1 MGVCG
6 QSTQVQ
12 LARAA
17 LHFWEEPPIS
27 AQAGSGTVFFS
38 GCPLRCVY
46 CQNASIA
53 NGSVGRAVS
62 IPRLAQIFLELQARG
77 ANNINLVTPTHFVPQ
92 VCEALDVA
100 RSGCV
105 RPRAEVLE
113 DIAAHPKAF
122 PFARLEAMRLDL
134 PIVYNTGG
142 YESDETIEALAG
154 HVDVFLTDFKYAS
167 SEVAARY
174 SHAPD
179 YPQAASV
186 ALDAMFELVGEP
198 RFAQDC
204 AQDALLMQRGVIVR
218 HLLLPGN
225 LTDSLAV
232 MRVLAAK
239 PYATQLWLSL
249 MSQYTPLPGVGQ
261 RYPELAR
268 TVKEDDYLA
277 LVDYALALGFE
288 NSFMQEGGAAEES
301 FIPAFDYE
309 GV

>member
-113 DIAAHPKAF
+113 DIAAHPEAF

-142 YESDETIEALAG
+142 YESVETIEALAG

-167 SEVAARY
+167 SEVATRY

-198 RFAQDC
+198 SFTQDC

-261 RYPELAR
+261 RYPELTR